1 MNKTALTKT
10 YTKDIQ
16 NSCLNSKK
24 IVLSLATISFL
35 ASCTH
40 ATLTPEIKTYEET
53 NRHAKARSGLQS
65 RNSNNET
72 INNLQIS
79 TKTISG
85 TGNTLVIESSGTI
98 TISNDGQQ
106 AVNFQPNSS
115 TSTFLNKGTL
125 IGGNNTASVQLG
137 ANGNNGVN
145 IETFDNQGIIG
156 NGSSKFGVTVFLGG
170 GKDNSKSIIN
180 NFSNSGTIHS
190 NAGESIYF
198 GNANISSFVNSGTIK
213 SKQGAG
219 VNISQGTSIGN
230 FNNSGTIEGKKVGVR
245 VNSTINTFV
254 NSGLITTTVK
264 GVHWSDGIGINA
276 NVKTLKNTGTIQ
288 GFSAPIKSSG
298 GTIETLINEGTMKGE
313 SIGIYMSGG
322 LVKTLIN
329 SGTINQNNSATWAAG
344 IKLQNNST
352 IENIIN
358 TGSISSNAFGISV
371 TGGKFGTLTIKDG
384 GMVYGKYSAIG
395 VGRSQTLGD
404 LYIDGRSNNGT
415 VSGIYSE
422 EHGILLE
429 NNSQTQKIELKNGG
443 IIKGNIDGIRLINSA
458 SLSGEMILSGEGSRV
473 EGGRGAGILNRSGKI
488 EGSITIKDGATVTAT
503 SNRAIANS
511 GSGSITGGI
520 TVSGKNTK
528 LEGNIINIDNAS
540 IGSDIKIEGGAK
552 VEGGLVNQGNGS
564 ISGSVQVSGGGSIDS
579 ITNEGNGVISGSI
592 TVDKNSKLD
601 SITNTSTSST
611 GISGSITNNSD
622 NKLEISNS
630 GNIGG
635 KIESTGSADMVISNS
650 NGGTISGGISSS
662 GSGSTSISNSQG
674 STINNGITVS
684 GSAQVEISNQGSVGK
699 DENGNTVTN
708 NGSGSVGIKDWLV
721 STDKN
726 TGKLNTVVIGGR
738 RAVNVKVE
746 NITVDQSNVDLEEL
760 NDINNIISGVNQ
772 NNIGNIGTNGS
783 GEISLSYDPITGKL
797 TTDFNLNA
805 SISGATFRSL
815 ISTTS
820 RRSTFIDN
828 VMGNSMQSFA
838 LASSSKSQSIA
849 MSEKGNLYAD
859 ASDYIKSDLNNGS
872 YGSNKEHSLFI
883 LPYTSSQNVE
893 LSLNEESKGHTKGT
907 IIGYSTLKDS
917 GIYGVYAGYED
928 TKMGST
934 YFDIN
939 NRTYYAGLK
948 YFNTLFTTEK
958 GQEVYIKAQGKAALI
973 KNDLT
978 EKIGNNEAK
987 AEPNSYAYGVNTALG
1002 MNFISNKD
1010 IFSPEIG
1017 LAYEGGYTEAFSMKD
1032 TIGQATVKGGERTYT
1047 NYLNLFS
1054 TKTSLTWFRD
1064 WLPNLKTSV
1073 ELGAKFNINPKVEA
1087 EARFGNIKVSDEF
1100 DLPRVQKFVSTSFIV
1115 PVNEAFYFSL
1125 NYNGMFDKDGN
1136 THTGFAQFNY
1146 LW

>member
-53 NRHAKARSGLQS
+53 NRHAKARSGIS
-65 RNSNNET
+65 SKNPNN
-72 INNLQIS
+72 N
-79 TKTISG
+79 KTISSLQNSTQTVSG
-85 TGNTLVIESSGTI
+85 TGNTLVIESGGTI
-98 TISNDGQQ
+98 TISNGEQQ

-115 TSTFLNKGTL
+115 TFTFLNKGTL
-125 IGGNNTASVQLG
+125 IGGNNAASVQLG
-137 ANGNNGVN
+137 ANTNNGVT
-145 IETFDNQGIIG
+145 IETFNNQGIIG
-156 NGSSKFGVTVFLGG
+156 NGSSKFGVTVWG
-170 GKDNSKSIIN
+170 NNNKSTIN

-230 FNNSGTIEGKKVGVR
+230 FNNTGTIEGKSMGVR
-245 VNSTINTFV
+245 VDSTINTFV

-264 GVHWSDGIGINA
+264 GAHWSDGIRINA
-276 NVKTLKNTGTIQ
+276 NVKTLINKGTIQ
-288 GFSAPIKSSG
+288 GFSAPIRSLG
-298 GTIETLINEGTMKGE
+298 RTIETLINEGIMDGK

-322 LVKTLIN
+322 LVKTLTN
-329 SGTINQNNSATWAAG
+329 SGTINQNNSETWAAG

-358 TGSISSNAFGISV
+358 TGSIHSNAFGISV
-371 TGGKFGTLTIKDG
+371 TDGKFGTLTIKDG
-384 GMVYGKYSAIG
+384 GQVYGKYSAIG
-395 VGRSQTLGD
+395 VGQSQTLGD
-404 LYIDGRSNNGT
+404 LYIDGHSNNGR

-429 NNSQTQKIELKNGG
+429 NNSRTQKIELKNGG
-443 IIKGNIDGIRLINSA
+443 IIKGKIDGIRLTDSA

-488 EGSITIKDGATVTAT
+488 KGSITIKDGATVTAT
-503 SNRAIANS
+503 SNQAISNS

-528 LEGNIINIDNAS
+528 LKGNIINRHNAS
-540 IGSDIKIEGGAK
+540 IGSDIKIEDGAKVEGDLVNQGKGSIKGGITVSGNNTEFKGNIINKHDASIGSDIKIEDGAK
-552 VEGGLVNQGNGS
+552 VEGGLVNQGK
-564 ISGSVQVSGGGSIDS
+564 
-579 ITNEGNGVISGSI
+579 GVISGSI
-592 TVDKNSKLD
+592 TVDKDSKLD

-622 NKLEISNS
+622 NKLEISN
-630 GNIGG
+630 GEGATIGG
-635 KIESTGSADMVISNS
+635 
-650 NGGTISGGISSS
+650 GI
-662 GSGSTSISNSQG
+662 T
-674 STINNGITVS
+674 NNGNADLV
-684 GSAQVEISNQGSVGK
+684 ISNQGSVGK
-699 DENGNTVTN
+699 DSNGNTVTN

-726 TGKLNTVVIGGR
+726 TGKLNTVVIGGSS
-738 RAVNVKVE
+738 AFNVKVE

-783 GEISLSYDPITGKL
+783 GEISLSFDPITGKL

-1032 TIGQATVKGGERTYT
+1032 TIGQATVKGGERTYA

>member
-1 MNKTALTKT
+1 MA
-10 YTKDIQ
+10 
-16 NSCLNSKK
+16 SCANAKLNS
-24 IVLSLATISFL
+24 
-35 ASCTH
+35 
-40 ATLTPEIKTYEET
+40 EIKTYDEA
-53 NRHAKARSGLQS
+53 NKNLKARSVASVYSPQA
-65 RNSNNET
+65 RINTT
-72 INNLQIS
+72 INTLETSTINIS
-79 TKTISG
+79 DSGPHTIIIEAGG
-85 TGNTLVIESSGTI
+85 TLGNEGNNNSIIYAHANGSNTLTLANLTNNGTINGKVSVEHDNDFKGTI
-98 TISNDGQQ
+98 TVNTFENTGQ
-106 AVNFQPNSS
+106 VNGQIYM
-115 TSTFLNKGTL
+115 GVW
-125 IGGNNTASVQLG
+125 GG
-137 ANGNNGVN
+137 
-145 IETFDNQGIIG
+145 
-156 NGSSKFGVTVFLGG
+156 
-170 GKDNSKSIIN
+170 
-180 NFSNSGTIHS
+180 NSGTL
-190 NAGESIYF
+190 
-198 GNANISSFVNSGTIK
+198 NIDKFNNSGTIK
-213 SKQGAG
+213 SNDG
-219 VNISQGTSIGN
+219 VFFEGKNTTINS
-230 FNNSGTIEGKKVGVR
+230 FNN
-245 VNSTINTFV
+245 N
-254 NSGLITTTVK
+254 
-264 GVHWSDGIGINA
+264 
-276 NVKTLKNTGTIQ
+276 
-288 GFSAPIKSSG
+288 
-298 GTIETLINEGTMKGE
+298 
-313 SIGIYMSGG
+313 
-322 LVKTLIN
+322 
-329 SGTINQNNSATWAAG
+329 GTINGSSSGVLVFGGIIQTLENSGAIISNGNYSNHAG
-344 IKLQNNST
+344 IKLENGGS

-358 TGSISSNAFGISV
+358 TGTIESNYSGIMV
-371 TGGKFGTLTIKDG
+371 TWGKFGTLTIKDG
-384 GMVYGKYSAIG
+384 GVIHGKYIGIG
-395 VGRSQTLGD
+395 VGQWQTLGD
-404 LYIDGRSNNGT
+404 LYIDGASSKKDGT
-415 VSGIYSE
+415 ASGVYGDSY
-422 EHGILLE
+422 GISLDVG
-429 NNSQTQKIELKNGG
+429 SRTQKIELKNGG
-443 IIKGNIDGIRLINSA
+443 VIKGNISGIRLDSGA

-473 EGGRGAGILNRSGKI
+473 EGGSDAGIFNFGGKI
-488 EGSITIKDGATVTAT
+488 EGSITVKDGATVTSSSGQAI
-503 SNRAIANS
+503 SNV

-520 TVSGKNTK
+520 TVSGENTK
-528 LEGNIINIDNAS
+528 LEGNIINADSAS
-540 IGSDIKIEGGAK
+540 IGSDIKIENGAK

-564 ISGSVQVSGGGSIDS
+564 ISGSVQVSGGSSIDS
-579 ITNEGNGVISGSI
+579 ITNEGNGAISGSI
-592 TVDKNSKLD
+592 TVDKDSKLD
-601 SITNTSTSST
+601 SITNTSTSDT
-611 GISGSITNNSD
+611 GISGSITNNSN
-622 NKLEISNS
+622 NKLEISN
-630 GNIGG
+630 GEGATIGG
-635 KIESTGSADMVISNS
+635 
-650 NGGTISGGISSS
+650 GI
-662 GSGSTSISNSQG
+662 T
-674 STINNGITVS
+674 NNGNADLV
-684 GSAQVEISNQGSVGK
+684 ISNQGSVGK

-708 NGSGSVGIKDWLV
+708 NGSGSVGIKDWVV
-721 STDKN
+721 STDKE
-726 TGKLNTVVIGGR
+726 TGKLDTVVVGGSGKD
-738 RAVNVKVE
+738 NVKVE
-746 NITVDQSNVDLEEL
+746 NITVDQSNVNLEEL
-760 NDINNIISGVNQ
+760 GNINNIISGVNQ
-772 NNIGNIGTNGS
+772 GNIGNIGTNGG
-783 GEISLSYDPITGKL
+783 GEISLSFDPLTGKL
-797 TTDFNLNA
+797 STDFNLNA

-828 VMGNSMQSFA
+828 VMGNSMQTFA

-948 YFNTLFTTEK
+948 YFNTLFTTSK

-978 EKIGNNEAK
+978 KKIGNNEAK

-1010 IFSPEIG
+1010 IFSPEVG

-1032 TIGQATVKGGERTYT
+1032 TIGQATVKGGERTYA

-1087 EARFGNIKVSDEF
+1087 KARFGNIKVSDEF

>member
-1 MNKTALTKT
+1 M
-10 YTKDIQ
+10 
-16 NSCLNSKK
+16 
-24 IVLSLATISFL
+24 
-35 ASCTH
+35 
-40 ATLTPEIKTYEET
+40 
-53 NRHAKARSGLQS
+53 G
-65 RNSNNET
+65 
-72 INNLQIS
+72 
-79 TKTISG
+79 
-85 TGNTLVIESSGTI
+85 
-98 TISNDGQQ
+98 
-106 AVNFQPNSS
+106 
-115 TSTFLNKGTL
+115 
-125 IGGNNTASVQLG
+125 
-137 ANGNNGVN
+137 
-145 IETFDNQGIIG
+145 
-156 NGSSKFGVTVFLGG
+156 GG

-395 VGRSQTLGD
+395 VGQSQTLGD

-443 IIKGNIDGIRLINSA
+443 IIKGKIDGIRLINSA

-473 EGGRGAGILNRSGKI
+473 EGGRGVGILNRSGKI

-528 LEGNIINIDNAS
+528 LEGNIINTGNAS

-564 ISGSVQVSGGGSIDS
+564 ISGSVQVSGGSSIDS
-579 ITNEGNGVISGSI
+579 ITNEGNGAISGSI

-674 STINNGITVS
+674 STINNGITVL

-726 TGKLNTVVIGGR
+726 TGKLNTVVIGGS
-738 RAVNVKVE
+738 RAFNVKVE

-893 LSLNEESKGHTKGT
+893 LSLNEESKGHAKGT

-928 TKMGST
+928 RKMGST

-978 EKIGNNEAK
+978 KKIGNNEAK

-1032 TIGQATVKGGERTYT
+1032 TIGQATVKGGERTYA

-1125 NYNGMFDKDGN
+1125 SYNGMFDKDGN

-1146 LW
+1146 FW

>member
-1 MNKTALTKT
+1 MA
-10 YTKDIQ
+10 
-16 NSCLNSKK
+16 SCANAKLNS
-24 IVLSLATISFL
+24 
-35 ASCTH
+35 
-40 ATLTPEIKTYEET
+40 EIKTYDEA
-53 NRHAKARSGLQS
+53 NKNLKARSAASVYTPQA
-65 RNSNNET
+65 RVNTT
-72 INNLQIS
+72 INTSETVQINIS
-79 TKTISG
+79 DSGPHTIIIEAGG
-85 TGNTLVIESSGTI
+85 TLGSIGNNDRIIYAHANGSNTLTLTNLTNKGTINGNVNVEHDNDFKGTI
-98 TISNDGQQ
+98 TVNTFENTGQ
-106 AVNFQPNSS
+106 VNGQIYM
-115 TSTFLNKGTL
+115 GVW
-125 IGGNNTASVQLG
+125 GG
-137 ANGNNGVN
+137 
-145 IETFDNQGIIG
+145 
-156 NGSSKFGVTVFLGG
+156 
-170 GKDNSKSIIN
+170 
-180 NFSNSGTIHS
+180 NSGTL
-190 NAGESIYF
+190 
-198 GNANISSFVNSGTIK
+198 NIDK
-213 SKQGAG
+213 
-219 VNISQGTSIGN
+219 
-230 FNNSGTIEGKKVGVR
+230 FNNSGTIAVSNNNQGVFFEGKNTNIQTFNNNGFISGSEGV
-245 VNSTINTFV
+245 SLSSGTINSF
-254 NSGLITTTVK
+254 N
-264 GVHWSDGIGINA
+264 N
-276 NVKTLKNTGTIQ
+276 NGTIN
-288 GFSAPIKSSG
+288 GNSSG
-298 GTIETLINEGTMKGE
+298 IFVYGGNIQTLE
-313 SIGIYMSGG
+313 
-322 LVKTLIN
+322 N
-329 SGTINQNNSATWAAG
+329 SGTIISNGNYSNHAG
-344 IKLQNNST
+344 IKLENGGS

-358 TGSISSNAFGISV
+358 TGTIESNYSGIMV
-371 TGGKFGTLTIKDG
+371 TWGKFGTLTIKDG
-384 GMVYGKYSAIG
+384 GVIHGKYIGIG
-395 VGRSQTLGD
+395 VGQWQTLGD
-404 LYIDGRSNNGT
+404 LYIDGASSKKDGT
-415 VSGIYSE
+415 ASGVYGDSY
-422 EHGILLE
+422 GISLDVG
-429 NNSQTQKIELKNGG
+429 SRTQKIELTNGG
-443 IIKGNIDGIRLINSA
+443 VIKGDISGIRLDSGA

-473 EGGRGAGILNRSGKI
+473 EGGSDAGIFNFGGKI
-488 EGSITIKDGATVTAT
+488 EGSIKVEDGATITAT
-503 SNRAIANS
+503 SSQAISNV

-520 TVSGKNTK
+520 TVSGENTK
-528 LEGNIINIDNAS
+528 LEGNIINADSAS
-540 IGSDIKIEGGAK
+540 IGSDIKIENGAK

-564 ISGSVQVSGGGSIDS
+564 ISGSVQVSGGSTIDS
-579 ITNEGNGVISGSI
+579 ITNEGNGAISGSI
-592 TVDKNSKLD
+592 TVDKDSKLD
-601 SITNTSTSST
+601 SITNTSTSDT

-635 KIESTGSADMVISNS
+635 KIESTGAADMVISNN

-662 GSGSTSISNSQG
+662 GSGNTSISNSQG

-708 NGSGSVGIKDWLV
+708 NGSGSVGIKDWVV
-721 STDKN
+721 STDKE
-726 TGKLNTVVIGGR
+726 TGKLDTVVVGGSGKD
-738 RAVNVKVE
+738 NVKVE
-746 NITVDQSNVDLEEL
+746 NITVDQSNVNLEEL
-760 NDINNIISGVNQ
+760 GNINNIISGVNQ
-772 NNIGNIGTNGS
+772 GNIGNIGTNGG
-783 GEISLSYDPITGKL
+783 GEISLSYDPLTGKL
-797 TTDFNLNA
+797 STDFNLNA

-828 VMGNSMQSFA
+828 VMGNSMQTFA

-907 IIGYSTLKDS
+907 IIGYSALKDS

-978 EKIGNNEAK
+978 KKIGNNEAK

-1010 IFSPEIG
+1010 IFSPEVG

-1032 TIGQATVKGGERTYT
+1032 TIGQATVQGGERTYA

-1054 TKTSLTWFRD
+1054 TKTSFTWFRD

-1087 EARFGNIKVSDEF
+1087 KARFGNTKVSDEF

>member
-1 MNKTALTKT
+1 M
-10 YTKDIQ
+10 
-16 NSCLNSKK
+16 
-24 IVLSLATISFL
+24 
-35 ASCTH
+35 
-40 ATLTPEIKTYEET
+40 
-53 NRHAKARSGLQS
+53 
-65 RNSNNET
+65 
-72 INNLQIS
+72 
-79 TKTISG
+79 
-85 TGNTLVIESSGTI
+85 
-98 TISNDGQQ
+98 DG
-106 AVNFQPNSS
+106 
-115 TSTFLNKGTL
+115 
-125 IGGNNTASVQLG
+125 
-137 ANGNNGVN
+137 
-145 IETFDNQGIIG
+145 
-156 NGSSKFGVTVFLGG
+156 
-170 GKDNSKSIIN
+170 
-180 NFSNSGTIHS
+180 
-190 NAGESIYF
+190 
-198 GNANISSFVNSGTIK
+198 
-213 SKQGAG
+213 
-219 VNISQGTSIGN
+219 
-230 FNNSGTIEGKKVGVR
+230 
-245 VNSTINTFV
+245 
-254 NSGLITTTVK
+254 
-264 GVHWSDGIGINA
+264 
-276 NVKTLKNTGTIQ
+276 
-288 GFSAPIKSSG
+288 KSS
-298 GTIETLINEGTMKGE
+298 
-313 SIGIYMSGG
+313 GIYMSGG
-322 LVKTLIN
+322 RVKTLIN

-358 TGSISSNAFGISV
+358 TGSIHSNAFGISV

-384 GMVYGKYSAIG
+384 GQVYAKYSAIG
-395 VGRSQTLGD
+395 VGQSQTLGD
-404 LYIDGRSNNGT
+404 LYIDGSSSKIYGEENGI
-415 VSGIYSE
+415 V
-422 EHGILLE
+422 LDA
-429 NNSQTQKIELKNGG
+429 NSRTQKIELKNGG
-443 IIKGNIDGIRLINSA
+443 IIKGKIHGIRLDNGA

-473 EGGRGAGILNRSGKI
+473 EGGSGAGILNRSGKI

-503 SNRAIANS
+503 SNHAIANYL
-511 GSGSITGGI
+511 SGSITGGI

-528 LEGNIINIDNAS
+528 LQGNISNIGNAS

-552 VEGGLVNQGNGS
+552 VEGGLVNQGNGA
-564 ISGSVQVSGGGSIDS
+564 
-579 ITNEGNGVISGSI
+579 ISGSI
-592 TVDKNSKLD
+592 TVDKDSKLD

-699 DENGNTVTN
+699 DKNGNTVTN

-726 TGKLNTVVIGGR
+726 TGKLNTVVIGGS
-738 RAVNVKVE
+738 RAFNVKVE

-872 YGSNKEHSLFI
+872 YGSNKEYSLFI

-1032 TIGQATVKGGERTYT
+1032 TIGQATVKGGERTYA

-1125 NYNGMFDKDGN
+1125 SYNGMFDKDGN

>member
-1 MNKTALTKT
+1 M
-10 YTKDIQ
+10 Q

-72 INNLQIS
+72 INNLQTS

-137 ANGNNGVN
+137 AANGNNGVS
-145 IETFDNQGIIG
+145 IETFNNQGIIG
-156 NGSSKFGVTVFLGG
+156 NGSSKFGVTVWGG
-170 GKDNSKSIIN
+170 GSKDNPKSIIN

-190 NAGESIYF
+190 NTGESIYF
-198 GNANISSFVNSGTIK
+198 GNAKISSFVNSGTIK

-219 VNISQGTSIGN
+219 VNISQGTSIEN
-230 FNNSGTIEGKKVGVR
+230 FNNTGTGIIEGKRMGVNVR
-245 VNSTINTFV
+245 STINTFV
-254 NSGLITTTVK
+254 NDGLIAATN
-264 GVHWSDGIGINA
+264 DGIQINA
-276 NVKTLKNTGTIQ
+276 NVKTLINKGTIK
-288 GFSAPIKSSG
+288 GDAISIRSLG
-298 GTIETLINEGTMKGE
+298 GTIETLTNEGIMDGK
-313 SIGIYMSGG
+313 SAGIYMNRS
-322 LVKTLIN
+322 LVKTLTN
-329 SGTINQNNSATWAAG
+329 SGTIKQNNSATWSAG
-344 IKLQNNST
+344 IKLENGSI

-358 TGSISSNAFGISV
+358 TGSIRSNAFGISV

-429 NNSQTQKIELKNGG
+429 NNSRTQKIELKNGG

-473 EGGRGAGILNRSGKI
+473 EGGRGVGILNQSGKI
-488 EGSITIKDGATVTAT
+488 EGSIKVEDGATVTAT

-528 LEGNIINIDNAS
+528 LEGNIINTGNAS
-540 IGSDIKIEGGAK
+540 IGSDIKIEDGAK

-564 ISGSVQVSGGGSIDS
+564 ISGSVQVSGGSSIDS
-579 ITNEGNGVISGSI
+579 ITNEGNGAISGSI
-592 TVDKNSKLD
+592 TVDKDSKLD

-726 TGKLNTVVIGGR
+726 TGKLNTVVIGGS
-738 RAVNVKVE
+738 RAFNVKVE

-783 GEISLSYDPITGKL
+783 GEISLSFDPITGKL

-1032 TIGQATVKGGERTYT
+1032 TIGQATVKGGERTYA

-1125 NYNGMFDKDGN
+1125 SYNGMFDKDGN

>member
-72 INNLQIS
+72 INNLQTL
-79 TKTISG
+79 TKTISD

-137 ANGNNGVN
+137 AANGNNGVS
-145 IETFDNQGIIG
+145 IETFNNQGIIG
-156 NGSSKFGVTVFLGG
+156 NGSSKFGVTVFGG
-170 GKDNSKSIIN
+170 GSKDNPKSIIN

-190 NAGESIYF
+190 NTGESIYF
-198 GNANISSFVNSGTIK
+198 GNAKISSFVNSGTIK

-219 VNISQGTSIGN
+219 VNISQGTSIEN
-230 FNNSGTIEGKKVGVR
+230 FNNTGTGIIEGKRMGVNVR
-245 VNSTINTFV
+245 STINTFV
-254 NSGLITTTVK
+254 NDGLIAATN
-264 GVHWSDGIGINA
+264 DGIQINA
-276 NVKTLKNTGTIQ
+276 NVKTLINKGTIK
-288 GFSAPIKSSG
+288 GDAISIRSLG
-298 GTIETLINEGTMKGE
+298 GTIETLTNEGIMYGK
-313 SIGIYMSGG
+313 SAGIYMNRS
-322 LVKTLIN
+322 LVKTLTN
-329 SGTINQNNSATWAAG
+329 SGTINQNNSATWSAG
-344 IKLQNNST
+344 IKLENGSI

-358 TGSISSNAFGISV
+358 TGSIRSNAFGISV

-429 NNSQTQKIELKNGG
+429 NNSRTQKIELKNGG

-473 EGGRGAGILNRSGKI
+473 EGGRGVGILNRSGKI
-488 EGSITIKDGATVTAT
+488 EGSIKVEDGATVTAT

-528 LEGNIINIDNAS
+528 LEGNIINTGNAS

-564 ISGSVQVSGGGSIDS
+564 ISGSVQVSGGSSIDS
-579 ITNEGNGVISGSI
+579 ITNEGNGAISGSI
-592 TVDKNSKLD
+592 TVYKDSKLD

-726 TGKLNTVVIGGR
+726 TGKLNTVVIGGS
-738 RAVNVKVE
+738 RAFNVKVE

-783 GEISLSYDPITGKL
+783 GEISLSFDPITGKL

-1032 TIGQATVKGGERTYT
+1032 TIGQATVKGGERTYA

>member
-1 MNKTALTKT
+1 M
-10 YTKDIQ
+10 
-16 NSCLNSKK
+16 
-24 IVLSLATISFL
+24 
-35 ASCTH
+35 
-40 ATLTPEIKTYEET
+40 
-53 NRHAKARSGLQS
+53 
-65 RNSNNET
+65 
-72 INNLQIS
+72 
-79 TKTISG
+79 
-85 TGNTLVIESSGTI
+85 
-98 TISNDGQQ
+98 
-106 AVNFQPNSS
+106 
-115 TSTFLNKGTL
+115 
-125 IGGNNTASVQLG
+125 
-137 ANGNNGVN
+137 
-145 IETFDNQGIIG
+145 
-156 NGSSKFGVTVFLGG
+156 GG
-170 GKDNSKSIIN
+170 GKDNSKSTIN

-219 VNISQGTSIGN
+219 VNISQGTSIEN
-230 FNNSGTIEGKKVGVR
+230 FNNTRTGTIEGKRMGVNVR
-245 VNSTINTFV
+245 STINTFV
-254 NSGLITTTVK
+254 NDGLITTTVK
-264 GVHWSDGIGINA
+264 GMHWSDGIQINA

-298 GTIETLINEGTMKGE
+298 GTIDQLINEGTMKGE

-322 LVKTLIN
+322 LVKTLTN

-358 TGSISSNAFGISV
+358 TGSIHSNAFGISV

-384 GMVYGKYSAIG
+384 GQVYAKYTAIG

-443 IIKGNIDGIRLINSA
+443 IIKGKIDGIRLINSA

-473 EGGRGAGILNRSGKI
+473 EGGRGVGILNRSGKI

-528 LEGNIINIDNAS
+528 LEGNIINTGNAS

-552 VEGGLVNQGNGS
+552 VEGDLVNQGNGS
-564 ISGSVQVSGGGSIDS
+564 ISGSVQVSGGSSIDS
-579 ITNEGNGVISGSI
+579 ITNEGNGAISGSI

-674 STINNGITVS
+674 STINNGITVL

-699 DENGNTVTN
+699 DKNGNTVTN

-726 TGKLNTVVIGGR
+726 TGKLDTVVIGGS

-978 EKIGNNEAK
+978 KKIGNNEAK

-1032 TIGQATVKGGERTYT
+1032 TIGQATVKGGERTYA

>member
-1 MNKTALTKT
+1 MA
-10 YTKDIQ
+10 
-16 NSCLNSKK
+16 SCANAKLNS
-24 IVLSLATISFL
+24 
-35 ASCTH
+35 
-40 ATLTPEIKTYEET
+40 EIKTYDEA
-53 NRHAKARSGLQS
+53 NKNLKARSAASVYTPQA
-65 RNSNNET
+65 RINTT
-72 INNLQIS
+72 INTLETSTINIS
-79 TKTISG
+79 DSGPHTIIIEAGG
-85 TGNTLVIESSGTI
+85 TLGSIGNNNRIIYAHANGSNTLTLTNLTNKGTINGNVNVEHDNNFNGTI
-98 TISNDGQQ
+98 TVNTFENTGQ
-106 AVNFQPNSS
+106 VNGQIYM
-115 TSTFLNKGTL
+115 GVW
-125 IGGNNTASVQLG
+125 GG
-137 ANGNNGVN
+137 
-145 IETFDNQGIIG
+145 
-156 NGSSKFGVTVFLGG
+156 
-170 GKDNSKSIIN
+170 
-180 NFSNSGTIHS
+180 NSGTL
-190 NAGESIYF
+190 
-198 GNANISSFVNSGTIK
+198 NIGK
-213 SKQGAG
+213 
-219 VNISQGTSIGN
+219 
-230 FNNSGTIEGKKVGVR
+230 FNNSGTIAVSNNNQGVFFEGKNTNIQTFNNNGFISGSEGV
-245 VNSTINTFV
+245 SLSSGTINSF
-254 NSGLITTTVK
+254 N
-264 GVHWSDGIGINA
+264 N
-276 NVKTLKNTGTIQ
+276 NGTIN
-288 GFSAPIKSSG
+288 GNSSG
-298 GTIETLINEGTMKGE
+298 IFVFGGIIQTLE
-313 SIGIYMSGG
+313 
-322 LVKTLIN
+322 N
-329 SGTINQNNSATWAAG
+329 SGTIISNGNYSNHAG
-344 IKLQNNST
+344 IKLENGGS

-358 TGSISSNAFGISV
+358 TGTIESNYSGIMV
-371 TGGKFGTLTIKDG
+371 TWGKFGTLTIKDG
-384 GMVYGKYSAIG
+384 GVIHGKYIGIG
-395 VGRSQTLGD
+395 VGQWQTLGD
-404 LYIDGRSNNGT
+404 LYIDGASSKKDGT
-415 VSGIYSE
+415 ASGVYGDSY
-422 EHGILLE
+422 GISLDVG
-429 NNSQTQKIELKNGG
+429 SRTQKIELKNGG
-443 IIKGNIDGIRLINSA
+443 VIKGNISGIRLDSGA

-473 EGGRGAGILNRSGKI
+473 EGGSDAGIFNFGGKI
-488 EGSITIKDGATVTAT
+488 EGSITVKDGATITAT
-503 SNRAIANS
+503 SSQAISNV

-520 TVSGKNTK
+520 TVSGENTK
-528 LEGNIINIDNAS
+528 LEGNIINADSAS

-564 ISGSVQVSGGGSIDS
+564 ISGSVQVSGGSTIDS
-579 ITNEGNGVISGSI
+579 ITNEGNGAISGSI
-592 TVDKNSKLD
+592 TVDKDSKLD
-601 SITNTSTSST
+601 SITNTSTSDT

-635 KIESTGSADMVISNS
+635 KIESTGAADMVISN
-650 NGGTISGGISSS
+650 NGGGTISGGISSS
-662 GSGSTSISNSQG
+662 GSGNTSISNSQG

-708 NGSGSVGIKDWLV
+708 NGSGSVGIKDWVV
-721 STDKN
+721 STDKE
-726 TGKLNTVVIGGR
+726 TGKLDTVVVGGSGKD
-738 RAVNVKVE
+738 NVKVE
-746 NITVDQSNVDLEEL
+746 NITVDQSNVNLEEL
-760 NDINNIISGVNQ
+760 GNINNIISGVNQ
-772 NNIGNIGTNGS
+772 GNIGNIGTNGG
-783 GEISLSYDPITGKL
+783 GEISLSYDPLTGKL
-797 TTDFNLNA
+797 STDYHLNA

-828 VMGNSMQSFA
+828 VMGNSMQTFA

-978 EKIGNNEAK
+978 KKIGNNEAK
-987 AEPNSYAYGVNTALG
+987 AESNSYAYGVNTALG

-1010 IFSPEIG
+1010 IFSPEVG

-1032 TIGQATVKGGERTYT
+1032 TIGQATVQGGERTYT

-1054 TKTSLTWFRD
+1054 TKTSFTWFRD

>member
-1 MNKTALTKT
+1 M
-10 YTKDIQ
+10 
-16 NSCLNSKK
+16 
-24 IVLSLATISFL
+24 
-35 ASCTH
+35 AS
-40 ATLTPEIKTYEET
+40 EV
-53 NRHAKARSGLQS
+53 S
-65 RNSNNET
+65 
-72 INNLQIS
+72 
-79 TKTISG
+79 
-85 TGNTLVIESSGTI
+85 IENFANSGTI
-98 TISNDGQQ
+98 TSNSIAIDVANNSNINYFTNSGFISAG
-106 AVNFQPNSS
+106 
-115 TSTFLNKGTL
+115 K
-125 IGGNNTASVQLG
+125 
-137 ANGNNGVN
+137 GVN
-145 IETFDNQGIIG
+145 IGQG
-156 NGSSKFGVTVFLGG
+156 SMT
-170 GKDNSKSIIN
+170 
-180 NFSNSGTIHS
+180 NFTNASG
-190 NAGESIYF
+190 
-198 GNANISSFVNSGTIK
+198 
-213 SKQGAG
+213 
-219 VNISQGTSIGN
+219 
-230 FNNSGTIEGKKVGVR
+230 
-245 VNSTINTFV
+245 
-254 NSGLITTTVK
+254 
-264 GVHWSDGIGINA
+264 
-276 NVKTLKNTGTIQ
+276 GTIQ
-288 GFSAPIKSSG
+288 GIEAGVLINTKIDTFTNNGFINSIGKSAQWSNGVWVSGNTNVKTFVNNGIMQGDTGAIRSSG
-298 GTIETLINEGTMKGE
+298 GTIENFINNGIMNSGYTTMFIQN
-313 SIGIYMSGG
+313 SII
-322 LVKTLIN
+322 KTLEN
-329 SGTINQNNSATWAAG
+329 KGTINTTQDISWGAA
-344 IKLQNNST
+344 IKLEEGGT

-358 TGSISSNAFGISV
+358 TGTINSITSGIYVSY
-371 TGGKFGTLTIKDG
+371 GRFETLTIKDG
-384 GMVYGKYSAIG
+384 GIVYGKTAGIR
-395 VGRSQTLGD
+395 VGQWQSLGD
-404 LYIDGRSNNGT
+404 LYIDGTSSKKDGT
-415 VSGIYSE
+415 VSGIYSDNF
-422 EHGILLE
+422 GISLDVG
-429 NNSQTQKIELKNGG
+429 SRTQKIELTNGG
-443 IIKGNIDGIRLINSA
+443 VIKGNISGIRLDNGA

-473 EGGRGAGILNRSGKI
+473 EGGSGSGISNQSGKI
-488 EGSITIKDGATVTAT
+488 EGSITVKDGATVTSSSGQAI
-503 SNRAIANS
+503 SNV

-520 TVSGKNTK
+520 TVSGENTK
-528 LEGNIINIDNAS
+528 LEGNIINTGNAS
-540 IGSDIKIEGGAK
+540 IGSDIKIENGAK

-564 ISGSVQVSGGGSIDS
+564 ISGSVQVSGGSTIDS
-579 ITNEGNGVISGSI
+579 ITNEGNGAISGSI
-592 TVDKNSKLD
+592 TVDKDSKLD
-601 SITNTSTSST
+601 SITNTSTSDT

-635 KIESTGSADMVISNS
+635 KIESTGAADMVISNN

-662 GSGSTSISNSQG
+662 GSGNTSISNSQG

-708 NGSGSVGIKDWLV
+708 NGSGSVGIKDWVV
-721 STDKN
+721 STDKE
-726 TGKLNTVVIGGR
+726 TGKLDTVVVGGSGKD
-738 RAVNVKVE
+738 NVKVE
-746 NITVDQSNVDLEEL
+746 NITVDQSNVNLEEL
-760 NDINNIISGVNQ
+760 GNINNIISGVNQ
-772 NNIGNIGTNGS
+772 NNIGNIGTNGG
-783 GEISLSYDPITGKL
+783 GEISLSFDPITGKL
-797 TTDFNLNA
+797 STDYHLNA

-828 VMGNSMQSFA
+828 VMGNSMQTFA

-859 ASDYIKSDLNNGS
+859 ASDYIKSDLNKGS
-872 YGSNKEHSLFI
+872 HGSNKEHSLFI

-978 EKIGNNEAK
+978 KKIGNNEAK

-1010 IFSPEIG
+1010 IFSPEVG

-1032 TIGQATVKGGERTYT
+1032 TIGQATVQGGERTYT

-1054 TKTSLTWFRD
+1054 TKTSFTWFRD

>member
-72 INNLQIS
+72 INNLQTS

-98 TISNDGQQ
+98 TISNGGQQ

-145 IETFDNQGIIG
+145 IETFDNQGTIG
-156 NGSSKFGVTVFLGG
+156 NGSSKFGVTVWGG

-198 GNANISSFVNSGTIK
+198 GNAKISSFANSGTIK
-213 SKQGAG
+213 SKQGTG
-219 VNISQGTSIGN
+219 VNISQGTSIEN
-230 FNNSGTIEGKKVGVR
+230 FNNSGTIEGKRMGVNVR
-245 VNSTINTFV
+245 STINTFV
-254 NSGLITTTVK
+254 NDGLIAATDMRS
-264 GVHWSDGIGINA
+264 SDGIQINA

-288 GFSAPIKSSG
+288 GFSAPIRSLG
-298 GTIETLINEGTMKGE
+298 GTIESLINEGTMKGE

-322 LVKTLIN
+322 RVKTLIN
-329 SGTINQNNSATWAAG
+329 KGTINQNNSATWAAG

-358 TGSISSNAFGISV
+358 TGSIRSNAFGISV

-384 GMVYGKYSAIG
+384 GQVYGKYTAIG

-404 LYIDGRSNNGT
+404 LYIDGSSSKIYGEENG
-415 VSGIYSE
+415 IA
-422 EHGILLE
+422 LDA
-429 NNSQTQKIELKNGG
+429 NSRTQKIELKNGG
-443 IIKGNIDGIRLINSA
+443 IIKGKIHGIRLDNGA

-473 EGGRGAGILNRSGKI
+473 EGGSGAGILNRSGKI

-503 SNRAIANS
+503 SNHAIANYR
-511 GSGSITGGI
+511 SGSITGGI

-528 LEGNIINIDNAS
+528 LQGNISNIGNAS

-564 ISGSVQVSGGGSIDS
+564 ISGSVQVSGGSSIDS
-579 ITNEGNGVISGSI
+579 ITNEGNGAISGSI
-592 TVDKNSKLD
+592 TVDKDSKLD

-699 DENGNTVTN
+699 DSNGNTVTN

-726 TGKLNTVVIGGR
+726 TGKLNTVVIGGSGKD
-738 RAVNVKVE
+738 NVKVE

-783 GEISLSYDPITGKL
+783 GEISLSFDPITGKL

-1032 TIGQATVKGGERTYT
+1032 TIGQATVKGGERTYA

-1125 NYNGMFDKDGN
+1125 SYNGMFDKDGN

-1146 LW
+1146 FW

>member
-1 MNKTALTKT
+1 M
-10 YTKDIQ
+10 
-16 NSCLNSKK
+16 
-24 IVLSLATISFL
+24 
-35 ASCTH
+35 
-40 ATLTPEIKTYEET
+40 
-53 NRHAKARSGLQS
+53 
-65 RNSNNET
+65 
-72 INNLQIS
+72 
-79 TKTISG
+79 
-85 TGNTLVIESSGTI
+85 
-98 TISNDGQQ
+98 
-106 AVNFQPNSS
+106 
-115 TSTFLNKGTL
+115 
-125 IGGNNTASVQLG
+125 
-137 ANGNNGVN
+137 
-145 IETFDNQGIIG
+145 
-156 NGSSKFGVTVFLGG
+156 GG
-170 GKDNSKSIIN
+170 GKDSSKSIIS

-198 GNANISSFVNSGTIK
+198 GNAKISSFANSGTIK
-213 SKQGAG
+213 SKQDTG
-219 VNISQGTSIGN
+219 VNISQGTSIEN
-230 FNNSGTIEGKKVGVR
+230 FNNTGTIEGKRMGVNVR
-245 VNSTINTFV
+245 STINTFV
-254 NSGLITTTVK
+254 NDGLIAATN
-264 GVHWSDGIGINA
+264 DGIQINA
-276 NVKTLKNTGTIQ
+276 NVKTLINKGTIK
-288 GFSAPIKSSG
+288 GDAISIRSLG
-298 GTIETLINEGTMKGE
+298 GTIETLTNEGIMYGK
-313 SIGIYMSGG
+313 SAGIYMSRS
-322 LVKTLIN
+322 LVKTLTN
-329 SGTINQNNSATWAAG
+329 SGTINQNNSATWSAG
-344 IKLQNNST
+344 IKLENGSI

-358 TGSISSNAFGISV
+358 TGSIRSNAFGISV

-384 GMVYGKYSAIG
+384 GQVYGKYSAIG

-429 NNSQTQKIELKNGG
+429 NNSRTQKIELKNGG

-473 EGGRGAGILNRSGKI
+473 EGGRGVGILNRSGKI
-488 EGSITIKDGATVTAT
+488 TGSITIKDGATVTAT

-528 LEGNIINIDNAS
+528 LEGNIINTGNAS

-564 ISGSVQVSGGGSIDS
+564 ISGSVQVSGGSSIDS
-579 ITNEGNGVISGSI
+579 ITNEGNGAISGSI
-592 TVDKNSKLD
+592 TVDKDSKLN

-650 NGGTISGGISSS
+650 NGGTISDGISSS

-726 TGKLNTVVIGGR
+726 TGKLNTVVIGGS
-738 RAVNVKVE
+738 RAFNVKVE

-783 GEISLSYDPITGKL
+783 GEISLSFDPITGKL

-1032 TIGQATVKGGERTYT
+1032 TIGQATVKGGERTYA

-1125 NYNGMFDKDGN
+1125 SYNGMFDKDGN

>member
-72 INNLQIS
+72 INNLQTL

-98 TISNDGQQ
+98 TISNGGQQ

-115 TSTFLNKGTL
+115 TSAFLNKGTL

-156 NGSSKFGVTVFLGG
+156 NGSSKFGVTVWGG

-219 VNISQGTSIGN
+219 VNISQGTSIEN
-230 FNNSGTIEGKKVGVR
+230 FNNSGTIEGKSMGVNVR
-245 VNSTINTFV
+245 STINTFV
-254 NSGLITTTVK
+254 NDGLIAATN
-264 GVHWSDGIGINA
+264 DGIQINA
-276 NVKTLKNTGTIQ
+276 NVKTLKNTGTIK
-288 GFSAPIKSSG
+288 GDAISIRSSG
-298 GTIETLINEGTMKGE
+298 GTIDQLINEGIMDGK
-313 SIGIYMSGG
+313 SAGIYMSGG
-322 LVKTLIN
+322 LVKTLTN
-329 SGTINQNNSATWAAG
+329 SGTINQNNSATWSAG

-358 TGSISSNAFGISV
+358 TGSIRSNAFGISV

-384 GMVYGKYSAIG
+384 GQVYAKYSAIG
-395 VGRSQTLGD
+395 VGQSQTLGD
-404 LYIDGRSNNGT
+404 LYIDGSSSKIYGEENG
-415 VSGIYSE
+415 IA
-422 EHGILLE
+422 LDA
-429 NNSQTQKIELKNGG
+429 NSRTQKIELKNGG
-443 IIKGNIDGIRLINSA
+443 IIKGKIHGIRLDNGA

-473 EGGRGAGILNRSGKI
+473 EGGSGAGILNRSGKI

-503 SNRAIANS
+503 SNDAIANYR
-511 GSGSITGGI
+511 SGSITGGI

-528 LEGNIINIDNAS
+528 LQGNISNIGNAS
-540 IGSDIKIEGGAK
+540 IGSDIKIEDGAK

-564 ISGSVQVSGGGSIDS
+564 ISGSVQVSGGSSIDS
-579 ITNEGNGVISGSI
+579 ITNEGNGAISGSI
-592 TVDKNSKLD
+592 TVDKDSKLD

-726 TGKLNTVVIGGR
+726 TGKLNTVVIGGS
-738 RAVNVKVE
+738 RAFNVKVE

-1032 TIGQATVKGGERTYT
+1032 TIGQATVKGGERTYA

>member
-72 INNLQIS
+72 INNLQTS

-98 TISNDGQQ
+98 TISNGGQQ
-106 AVNFQPNSS
+106 AVNFQPNSL

-156 NGSSKFGVTVFLGG
+156 NGSSKFGVTVFGG

-564 ISGSVQVSGGGSIDS
+564 ISGSVQVSGGSSIDS
-579 ITNEGNGVISGSI
+579 ITNEGNGAISGSI
-592 TVDKNSKLD
+592 TVDKDSKLD

-1032 TIGQATVKGGERTYT
+1032 TIGQATVKGGERTYA

>member
-72 INNLQIS
+72 INNLQTS

-98 TISNDGQQ
+98 TISNGGQQ

-137 ANGNNGVN
+137 ANTNNGVT

-170 GKDNSKSIIN
+170 GDKDSSKSIIS

-198 GNANISSFVNSGTIK
+198 GNANISSFANSGTIK
-213 SKQGAG
+213 SKQGTG
-219 VNISQGTSIGN
+219 VNISQGTSIEN
-230 FNNSGTIEGKKVGVR
+230 FNNTGTGIIEGKRMGVNVR
-245 VNSTINTFV
+245 STINTFV
-254 NSGLITTTVK
+254 NEGLIAATN
-264 GVHWSDGIGINA
+264 DGIQINA

-329 SGTINQNNSATWAAG
+329 KGTINQNNSATWAAG

-358 TGSISSNAFGISV
+358 TGSIRSNAFGISV

-404 LYIDGRSNNGT
+404 LYIDGSSSKIYGEENG
-415 VSGIYSE
+415 IA
-422 EHGILLE
+422 LDA
-429 NNSQTQKIELKNGG
+429 NSRTQKIELKNGG
-443 IIKGNIDGIRLINSA
+443 IIKGKIHGIRLDDGA

-473 EGGRGAGILNRSGKI
+473 EGGSGAGILNRSGKI

-503 SNRAIANS
+503 SNHAIANYR
-511 GSGSITGGI
+511 SGSITGGI

-528 LEGNIINIDNAS
+528 LQGNISNIGNAS
-540 IGSDIKIEGGAK
+540 IGSDIKIKDGAK

-564 ISGSVQVSGGGSIDS
+564 ISGNVQVSGGSSIDS

-699 DENGNTVTN
+699 DKNGNTVTN

-726 TGKLNTVVIGGR
+726 TGKLDTVVIGGSGKD
-738 RAVNVKVE
+738 NVKVE

-783 GEISLSYDPITGKL
+783 GEISLS
-797 TTDFNLNA
+797 
-805 SISGATFRSL
+805 
-815 ISTTS
+815 
-820 RRSTFIDN
+820 
-828 VMGNSMQSFA
+828 
-838 LASSSKSQSIA
+838 
-849 MSEKGNLYAD
+849 
-859 ASDYIKSDLNNGS
+859 
-872 YGSNKEHSLFI
+872 
-883 LPYTSSQNVE
+883 
-893 LSLNEESKGHTKGT
+893 
-907 IIGYSTLKDS
+907 
-917 GIYGVYAGYED
+917 
-928 TKMGST
+928 
-934 YFDIN
+934 
-939 NRTYYAGLK
+939 
-948 YFNTLFTTEK
+948 
-958 GQEVYIKAQGKAALI
+958 
-973 KNDLT
+973 
-978 EKIGNNEAK
+978 
-987 AEPNSYAYGVNTALG
+987 
-1002 MNFISNKD
+1002 
-1010 IFSPEIG
+1010 
-1017 LAYEGGYTEAFSMKD
+1017 
-1032 TIGQATVKGGERTYT
+1032 
-1047 NYLNLFS
+1047 
-1054 TKTSLTWFRD
+1054 
-1064 WLPNLKTSV
+1064 
-1073 ELGAKFNINPKVEA
+1073 
-1087 EARFGNIKVSDEF
+1087 
-1100 DLPRVQKFVSTSFIV
+1100 
-1115 PVNEAFYFSL
+1115 
-1125 NYNGMFDKDGN
+1125 
-1136 THTGFAQFNY
+1136 
-1146 LW
+1146 

>member
-72 INNLQIS
+72 INNLQTL

-98 TISNDGQQ
+98 TISNGGQQ

-125 IGGNNTASVQLG
+125 IGGNNIASVQLG

-156 NGSSKFGVTVFLGG
+156 NGSSKFGVTVWGG
-170 GKDNSKSIIN
+170 GSKDNPKSIIN

-190 NAGESIYF
+190 NTGESIYF
-198 GNANISSFVNSGTIK
+198 GNAKISSFANSGTIK
-213 SKQGAG
+213 SKQGTG
-219 VNISQGTSIGN
+219 VNISQGTSIEN
-230 FNNSGTIEGKKVGVR
+230 FNNTRTGIIEGKRMGVNVR
-245 VNSTINTFV
+245 STINTFV
-254 NSGLITTTVK
+254 NDGLIAATN
-264 GVHWSDGIGINA
+264 DGIQINA
-276 NVKTLKNTGTIQ
+276 NVKTLINKGTIK
-288 GFSAPIKSSG
+288 GDAISIRSLG
-298 GTIETLINEGTMKGE
+298 GTIETLINEGIMDGE
-313 SIGIYMSGG
+313 SAGIYMSRS
-322 LVKTLIN
+322 LVKTLTN
-329 SGTINQNNSATWAAG
+329 SGTINQNNSATWSAG
-344 IKLQNNST
+344 IKLENGSI

-358 TGSISSNAFGISV
+358 TGSIRSNAFGISV

-384 GMVYGKYSAIG
+384 GQVYAKYTAIG
-395 VGRSQTLGD
+395 VGQSQTLGD
-404 LYIDGRSNNGT
+404 LYIDGSSSNGT

-429 NNSQTQKIELKNGG
+429 NNSRTQKIELKNGG
-443 IIKGNIDGIRLINSA
+443 IIKGKIDGIRLTDSA

-473 EGGRGAGILNRSGKI
+473 EGGRGVGILNRSGKI
-488 EGSITIKDGATVTAT
+488 TGSITIKDGATVTAT
-503 SNRAIANS
+503 SNLAIVNYR
-511 GSGSITGGI
+511 SGSITGGI
-520 TVSGKNTK
+520 TVSGENTK
-528 LEGNIINIDNAS
+528 LQGNIINTDNAS

-564 ISGSVQVSGGGSIDS
+564 ISGSVQVSGGSSIDS
-579 ITNEGNGVISGSI
+579 ITNEGNGAISGSI
-592 TVDKNSKLD
+592 TVDKDSKLD

-726 TGKLNTVVIGGR
+726 TGKLNTVVIGGSG
-738 RAVNVKVE
+738 AFNVKVE

-828 VMGNSMQSFA
+828 VMGNSMQSFT

-1032 TIGQATVKGGERTYT
+1032 TIGQATVKGGERTYA

>member
-40 ATLTPEIKTYEET
+40 ATLTPEIETYEET
-53 NRHAKARSGLQS
+53 DRRTKARSAS
-65 RNSNNET
+65 RSTNSNN
-72 INNLQIS
+72 
-79 TKTISG
+79 KTISSLQNSTQTISD
-85 TGNTLVIESSGTI
+85 TGNTLVIESGGTI
-98 TISNDGQQ
+98 TISNDNQQ
-106 AVNFQPNSS
+106 AVNFQQNSS

-125 IGGNNTASVQLG
+125 IGGNNAASVRLG
-137 ANGNNGVN
+137 VSRNNGVT

-156 NGSSKFGVTVFLGG
+156 NGSSKFGVTVWGT
-170 GKDNSKSIIN
+170 NSSKSTIN

-198 GNANISSFVNSGTIK
+198 GNANISSFANSGTIK

-219 VNISQGTSIGN
+219 VNISQGTSIEN
-230 FNNSGTIEGKKVGVR
+230 FNNTGTIEGKK
-245 VNSTINTFV
+245 
-254 NSGLITTTVK
+254 
-264 GVHWSDGIGINA
+264 DGIQINA

-288 GFSAPIKSSG
+288 GFSAPIRSLG
-298 GTIETLINEGTMKGE
+298 GTIDQLINEGTMKGE

-322 LVKTLIN
+322 RVKTLTN
-329 SGTINQNNSATWAAG
+329 SGTINQNNLATWAAG
-344 IKLQNNST
+344 IKLQSNST

-358 TGSISSNAFGISV
+358 TGSIRSNAFGISV

-384 GMVYGKYSAIG
+384 GQVYAKYTAIG

-404 LYIDGRSNNGT
+404 LYIDGSSSKIYGEENG
-415 VSGIYSE
+415 IA
-422 EHGILLE
+422 LDA
-429 NNSQTQKIELKNGG
+429 NSRTQKIELKNGG
-443 IIKGNIDGIRLINSA
+443 IIKGKIHGIRLDDGA

-473 EGGRGAGILNRSGKI
+473 EGGSGAGILNRSGKI

-503 SNRAIANS
+503 SNHAIANYR
-511 GSGSITGGI
+511 SGSITGGI

-528 LEGNIINIDNAS
+528 LQGNISNIGNAS
-540 IGSDIKIEGGAK
+540 IGSDIKIKDGAK

-564 ISGSVQVSGGGSIDS
+564 ISGNVQVSGGSSIDS
-579 ITNEGNGVISGSI
+579 ITNEGNGAISGSI
-592 TVDKNSKLD
+592 TVDKDSKLD

-699 DENGNTVTN
+699 DKNGNTVTN

-726 TGKLNTVVIGGR
+726 TGKLDTVVIGGSG
-738 RAVNVKVE
+738 AFNVKVE

-783 GEISLSYDPITGKL
+783 GEISLSFDPITGKL

-1032 TIGQATVKGGERTYT
+1032 TIGQATVKGGERTYA

-1087 EARFGNIKVSDEF
+1087 DARFGNIKVSDEF
-1100 DLPRVQKFVSTSFIV
+1100 DLPRVQKFVSTSFII

>member
-1 MNKTALTKT
+1 M
-10 YTKDIQ
+10 
-16 NSCLNSKK
+16 
-24 IVLSLATISFL
+24 
-35 ASCTH
+35 
-40 ATLTPEIKTYEET
+40 
-53 NRHAKARSGLQS
+53 
-65 RNSNNET
+65 
-72 INNLQIS
+72 
-79 TKTISG
+79 
-85 TGNTLVIESSGTI
+85 
-98 TISNDGQQ
+98 
-106 AVNFQPNSS
+106 
-115 TSTFLNKGTL
+115 
-125 IGGNNTASVQLG
+125 
-137 ANGNNGVN
+137 
-145 IETFDNQGIIG
+145 
-156 NGSSKFGVTVFLGG
+156 
-170 GKDNSKSIIN
+170 
-180 NFSNSGTIHS
+180 
-190 NAGESIYF
+190 
-198 GNANISSFVNSGTIK
+198 
-213 SKQGAG
+213 
-219 VNISQGTSIGN
+219 
-230 FNNSGTIEGKKVGVR
+230 
-245 VNSTINTFV
+245 
-254 NSGLITTTVK
+254 
-264 GVHWSDGIGINA
+264 
-276 NVKTLKNTGTIQ
+276 
-288 GFSAPIKSSG
+288 
-298 GTIETLINEGTMKGE
+298 INEGTMKGE

-358 TGSISSNAFGISV
+358 TGSIRSNAFGISV

-404 LYIDGRSNNGT
+404 LYIDGSSSKIYGEENG
-415 VSGIYSE
+415 IA
-422 EHGILLE
+422 LDA
-429 NNSQTQKIELKNGG
+429 NSRTQKIELKNGG
-443 IIKGNIDGIRLINSA
+443 IIKGKIHGIRLDDGA

-473 EGGRGAGILNRSGKI
+473 EGGSGAGILNRSGKI

-503 SNRAIANS
+503 SNHAIANYR
-511 GSGSITGGI
+511 SGSITGGI

-528 LEGNIINIDNAS
+528 LQGNISNIGNAS
-540 IGSDIKIEGGAK
+540 IGSDIKIKDGAK

-564 ISGSVQVSGGGSIDS
+564 ISGNVQVSGGSSIDS

-699 DENGNTVTN
+699 DKNGNTVTN

-726 TGKLNTVVIGGR
+726 TGKLDTVVIGGSGKD
-738 RAVNVKVE
+738 NVKVE

-783 GEISLSYDPITGKL
+783 GEISLSFDPITGKL

-1032 TIGQATVKGGERTYT
+1032 TIGQATVKGGERTYA

>member
-1 MNKTALTKT
+1 
-10 YTKDIQ
+10 
-16 NSCLNSKK
+16 CLNSKK

-35 ASCTH
+35 ASC
-40 ATLTPEIKTYEET
+40 ANAKLNSEIKTYDEA
-53 NRHAKARSGLQS
+53 NKNLKARSAASVYTPQA
-65 RNSNNET
+65 RINTT
-72 INNLQIS
+72 INTLETSTINIS
-79 TKTISG
+79 DSGPHTIIIEAGG
-85 TGNTLVIESSGTI
+85 TLGSIGNNNRIIYAHANGSNTLTLTNLTNKGTINGNVNVEHDNNFNGTI
-98 TISNDGQQ
+98 TVNTFENTGQ
-106 AVNFQPNSS
+106 VNGQIYM
-115 TSTFLNKGTL
+115 GVW
-125 IGGNNTASVQLG
+125 GG
-137 ANGNNGVN
+137 
-145 IETFDNQGIIG
+145 
-156 NGSSKFGVTVFLGG
+156 
-170 GKDNSKSIIN
+170 
-180 NFSNSGTIHS
+180 NSGTL
-190 NAGESIYF
+190 
-198 GNANISSFVNSGTIK
+198 NIGK
-213 SKQGAG
+213 
-219 VNISQGTSIGN
+219 
-230 FNNSGTIEGKKVGVR
+230 FNNSGTIAVSNNNQGVFFEGKNTNIQTFNNNGFISGSEGV
-245 VNSTINTFV
+245 SLSSGTINSF
-254 NSGLITTTVK
+254 N
-264 GVHWSDGIGINA
+264 N
-276 NVKTLKNTGTIQ
+276 NGTIN
-288 GFSAPIKSSG
+288 GNSSG
-298 GTIETLINEGTMKGE
+298 IFVFGGIIQTLE
-313 SIGIYMSGG
+313 
-322 LVKTLIN
+322 N
-329 SGTINQNNSATWAAG
+329 SGTIISNGNYSNHAG
-344 IKLQNNST
+344 IKLENGGS

-358 TGSISSNAFGISV
+358 TGTIESNYSGIMV
-371 TGGKFGTLTIKDG
+371 TWGKFGTLTIKDG
-384 GMVYGKYSAIG
+384 GVIHGKYIGIG
-395 VGRSQTLGD
+395 VGQWQTLGD
-404 LYIDGRSNNGT
+404 LYIDGASSKKDGT
-415 VSGIYSE
+415 ASGVYGDSY
-422 EHGILLE
+422 GISLDVG
-429 NNSQTQKIELKNGG
+429 SRTQKIELKNGG
-443 IIKGNIDGIRLINSA
+443 VIKGNISGIRLDSGA

-473 EGGRGAGILNRSGKI
+473 EGGSDAGIFNFGGKI
-488 EGSITIKDGATVTAT
+488 EGSITVKDGATITAT
-503 SNRAIANS
+503 SSQAISNV

-520 TVSGKNTK
+520 TVSGENTK
-528 LEGNIINIDNAS
+528 LEGNIINADSAS

-564 ISGSVQVSGGGSIDS
+564 ISGSVQVSGGSTIDS
-579 ITNEGNGVISGSI
+579 ITNEGNGAISGSI
-592 TVDKNSKLD
+592 TVDKDSKLD
-601 SITNTSTSST
+601 SITNTSTSDT

-635 KIESTGSADMVISNS
+635 KIESTGAADMVISN
-650 NGGTISGGISSS
+650 NGGGTISGGISSS
-662 GSGSTSISNSQG
+662 GSGNTSISNSQG

-708 NGSGSVGIKDWLV
+708 NGSGSVGIKDWVV
-721 STDKN
+721 STDKE
-726 TGKLNTVVIGGR
+726 TGKLDTVVVGGSGKD
-738 RAVNVKVE
+738 NVKVE
-746 NITVDQSNVDLEEL
+746 NITVDQSNVNLEEL
-760 NDINNIISGVNQ
+760 GNINNIISGVNQ
-772 NNIGNIGTNGS
+772 GNIGNIGTNGG
-783 GEISLSYDPITGKL
+783 GEISLSYDPLTGKL
-797 TTDFNLNA
+797 STDYHLNA

-828 VMGNSMQSFA
+828 VMGNSMQTFA

-978 EKIGNNEAK
+978 KKIGNNEAK

-1010 IFSPEIG
+1010 IFSPEVG

-1032 TIGQATVKGGERTYT
+1032 TIGQATVQGGERTYT

-1054 TKTSLTWFRD
+1054 TKTSFTWFRD

>member
-16 NSCLNSKK
+16 NFCLNSKK
-24 IVLSLATISFL
+24 IVLSLATISFS
-35 ASCTH
+35 ASCAH
-40 ATLTPEIKTYEET
+40 ATPEIETYEEA
-53 NRHAKARSGLQS
+53 NRHTKARSGLRS
-65 RNSNNET
+65 GSSSNET
-72 INNLQIS
+72 INNSQTS
-79 TKTISG
+79 TKTVSN
-85 TGNTLVIESSGTI
+85 TGNTLVIENGGTI
-98 TISNDGQQ
+98 TISNGGQQ
-106 AVNFQPNSS
+106 AVKFQPNSS

-137 ANGNNGVN
+137 ADRNNGVT

-156 NGSSKFGVTVFLGG
+156 NGSSKFGVTVW
-170 GKDNSKSIIN
+170 GKDNSKSTIN

-198 GNANISSFVNSGTIK
+198 GNANISSFANSGTIK
-213 SKQGAG
+213 SNSGQG
-219 VNISQGTSIGN
+219 VNIASGTSIDN
-230 FNNSGTIEGKKVGVR
+230 FSNTKTIEGKSMGVNVR
-245 VNSTINTFV
+245 STINTFS
-254 NSGLITTTVK
+254 NEGLITATK
-264 GVHWSDGIGINA
+264 DGIQINTNA
-276 NVKTLKNTGTIQ
+276 NVKTLINKGTIE
-288 GFSAPIKSSG
+288 GSSAPIKSSG
-298 GTIETLINEGTMKGE
+298 GTIDRLINEGTMKGE

-322 LVKTLIN
+322 RVKTLIN
-329 SGTINQNNSATWAAG
+329 KGTINQNNSATWAAG

-358 TGSISSNAFGISV
+358 TGSIRSNAFGISV

-384 GMVYGKYSAIG
+384 GQVYGKYTAIG

-404 LYIDGRSNNGT
+404 LYIDGSSSKIYGEENG
-415 VSGIYSE
+415 IA
-422 EHGILLE
+422 LDA
-429 NNSQTQKIELKNGG
+429 NSRTQKIELKNGG
-443 IIKGNIDGIRLINSA
+443 IIKGKIHGIRLDDGA

-473 EGGRGAGILNRSGKI
+473 EGGSGAGILNRSGKI

-503 SNRAIANS
+503 SNHAIANYR
-511 GSGSITGGI
+511 SGSITGGI

-528 LEGNIINIDNAS
+528 LQGNISNIGNAS

-564 ISGSVQVSGGGSIDS
+564 ISGSVQVSGGSSIDS
-579 ITNEGNGVISGSI
+579 ITNEGNGAISGSI
-592 TVDKNSKLD
+592 TVDKDSKLD

-699 DENGNTVTN
+699 DKNGNTVTN

-726 TGKLNTVVIGGR
+726 TGKLDTVVIGGSG
-738 RAVNVKVE
+738 AVNVKVE

-805 SISGATFRSL
+805 SISGSTFRSL

-828 VMGNSMQSFA
+828 VMGNSMQSFT

-978 EKIGNNEAK
+978 KKIGNNEAK

-1032 TIGQATVKGGERTYT
+1032 TIGQATVKGGERTYA

>member
-1 MNKTALTKT
+1 M
-10 YTKDIQ
+10 
-16 NSCLNSKK
+16 
-24 IVLSLATISFL
+24 
-35 ASCTH
+35 
-40 ATLTPEIKTYEET
+40 
-53 NRHAKARSGLQS
+53 
-65 RNSNNET
+65 
-72 INNLQIS
+72 
-79 TKTISG
+79 
-85 TGNTLVIESSGTI
+85 
-98 TISNDGQQ
+98 
-106 AVNFQPNSS
+106 
-115 TSTFLNKGTL
+115 
-125 IGGNNTASVQLG
+125 
-137 ANGNNGVN
+137 
-145 IETFDNQGIIG
+145 
-156 NGSSKFGVTVFLGG
+156 GG

-180 NFSNSGTIHS
+180 NFSNSGTIYS
-190 NAGESIYF
+190 NTGESIYF
-198 GNANISSFVNSGTIK
+198 GNANISSFANSGTIK
-213 SKQGAG
+213 SKQGTG
-219 VNISQGTSIGN
+219 VNTSQGTSIEN
-230 FNNSGTIEGKKVGVR
+230 FNNTGTIEGKRMGVNVR
-245 VNSTINTFV
+245 STINTFV
-254 NSGLITTTVK
+254 NNGLITTTVK
-264 GVHWSDGIGINA
+264 GMHWSDGIQINA
-276 NVKTLKNTGTIQ
+276 NVKTLINKGTIQ

-298 GTIETLINEGTMKGE
+298 GTIDQLINEGTMKGE

-329 SGTINQNNSATWAAG
+329 KGTINQNNSATWAAG

-358 TGSISSNAFGISV
+358 TGSIRSNAFGISV
-371 TGGKFGTLTIKDG
+371 TGGKFGTLIIKDG
-384 GMVYGKYSAIG
+384 GQVYAKYTAIG

-404 LYIDGRSNNGT
+404 LYIDGS
-415 VSGIYSE
+415 SSKIYGE

-443 IIKGNIDGIRLINSA
+443 IIKGNIDGMRLINSA

-528 LEGNIINIDNAS
+528 LEGNIINTGNAS

-564 ISGSVQVSGGGSIDS
+564 ISGSVQVSGGSSIDS
-579 ITNEGNGVISGSI
+579 ITNEGNGAISGSI
-592 TVDKNSKLD
+592 TVDKDSKLD

-622 NKLEISNS
+622 NKLEISN
-630 GNIGG
+630 GEGATIGG
-635 KIESTGSADMVISNS
+635 
-650 NGGTISGGISSS
+650 GI
-662 GSGSTSISNSQG
+662 T
-674 STINNGITVS
+674 NNGNADLV
-684 GSAQVEISNQGSVGK
+684 ISNQGSVGK

-726 TGKLNTVVIGGR
+726 TGKLNTVVIGGSGKD
-738 RAVNVKVE
+738 NVKVE
-746 NITVDQSNVDLEEL
+746 NITVDQSNVDLDEL
-760 NDINNIISGVNQ
+760 DNINHIISGVNQ
-772 NNIGNIGTNGS
+772 GNIGNIGTNGG
-783 GEISLSYDPITGKL
+783 GEISLSFDPITGKL

-893 LSLNEESKGHTKGT
+893 LSLNEESKGHAKGT

-928 TKMGST
+928 RKMGST

-1032 TIGQATVKGGERTYT
+1032 TIGQATVKGGERTYA

-1115 PVNEAFYFSL
+1115 PANEAFYFSL
-1125 NYNGMFDKDGN
+1125 SYNGMFDKDGN

>member
-24 IVLSLATISFL
+24 IVLSLAAISFS

-40 ATLTPEIKTYEET
+40 ATLTPEIETYEEA
-53 NRHAKARSGLQS
+53 NRHAKARSGIS
-65 RNSNNET
+65 SKSSNN
-72 INNLQIS
+72 N
-79 TKTISG
+79 KTISSLQNSTQTVSN
-85 TGNTLVIESSGTI
+85 TGNTLVIESGGTI
-98 TISNDGQQ
+98 TISNGGQQ

-115 TSTFLNKGTL
+115 TSTFLNQGTL

-137 ANGNNGVN
+137 GANNNNGAT

-156 NGSSKFGVTVFLGG
+156 NGSSKFGVTVWGT
-170 GKDNSKSIIN
+170 NSSKSTIN
-180 NFSNSGTIHS
+180 NFSNSGTIYS
-190 NAGESIYF
+190 NTGESIYF
-198 GNANISSFVNSGTIK
+198 GNANISSFANSGTIK
-213 SKQGAG
+213 SNQGAG
-219 VNISQGTSIGN
+219 VNISRGTSIEN
-230 FNNSGTIEGKKVGVR
+230 FNNSGTIEGK
-245 VNSTINTFV
+245 N
-254 NSGLITTTVK
+254 
-264 GVHWSDGIGINA
+264 DGIRINA
-276 NVKTLKNTGTIQ
+276 NVKTLTNKGTIK
-288 GFSAPIKSSG
+288 GDGISIRLN
-298 GTIETLINEGTMKGE
+298 GTIESLINEGIMDGKST
-313 SIGIYMSGG
+313 GIYMNKGF
-322 LVKTLIN
+322 VKTLIN
-329 SGTINQNNSATWAAG
+329 KGTINQNNSVTWAAG
-344 IKLQNNST
+344 IKLEHGST

-358 TGSISSNAFGISV
+358 TGSIRSNAFGISV

-384 GMVYGKYSAIG
+384 GQVYGKYSAIG

-404 LYIDGRSNNGT
+404 LYIDGSSNNGR

-422 EHGILLE
+422 ENGIALDA
-429 NNSQTQKIELKNGG
+429 NSQTQKIELKNGG
-443 IIKGNIDGIRLINSA
+443 IIKGKIHGIRLDNGA

-473 EGGRGAGILNRSGKI
+473 EGGSGAGILNRSGKI
-488 EGSITIKDGATVTAT
+488 TGSITIKDGATVTAT
-503 SNRAIANS
+503 SNQAIANYL
-511 GSGSITGGI
+511 SGSITGGI

-528 LEGNIINIDNAS
+528 LQGNISNIGNAS
-540 IGSDIKIEGGAK
+540 IGSDIKIEDGAK

-699 DENGNTVTN
+699 DSNGNTVTN

-726 TGKLNTVVIGGR
+726 TGKLDTVVVGGSS
-738 RAVNVKVE
+738 AFNVKVE

-783 GEISLSYDPITGKL
+783 GEISLSFDPITGKL

-1032 TIGQATVKGGERTYT
+1032 TIGQATVKGGERTYA

-1125 NYNGMFDKDGN
+1125 SYNGMFDKEAIPIQDLLSLIIFGN
-1136 THTGFAQFNY
+1136 LIKDNT
-1146 LW
+1146 

>member
-24 IVLSLATISFL
+24 IVLSLAAISFS

-40 ATLTPEIKTYEET
+40 ATLTPEIETYEEA
-53 NRHAKARSGLQS
+53 NRHAKARSGS
-65 RNSNNET
+65 RSKSSNNET
-72 INNLQIS
+72 INNLQTS

-85 TGNTLVIESSGTI
+85 TDNTLVIESGGTI
-98 TISNDGQQ
+98 TISNGRQQ
-106 AVNFQPNSS
+106 AVNFTQDSS
-115 TSTFLNKGTL
+115 TSTFLNQGTL

-137 ANGNNGVN
+137 ANNNNGVT
-145 IETFDNQGIIG
+145 IENFNNQGIIG
-156 NGSSKFGVTVFLGG
+156 NGSSQFGVTVWG
-170 GKDNSKSIIN
+170 NSNNKSTIN

-230 FNNSGTIEGKKVGVR
+230 FNNTGTIEGKKDGIQ
-245 VNSTINTFV
+245 INT
-254 NSGLITTTVK
+254 
-264 GVHWSDGIGINA
+264 NA
-276 NVKTLKNTGTIQ
+276 NVKTLTNKGTIK
-288 GFSAPIKSSG
+288 GDGISIRLN
-298 GTIETLINEGTMKGE
+298 GTIETLINEGIMDGKST
-313 SIGIYMSGG
+313 GIYMNKGF
-322 LVKTLIN
+322 VKTLTN

-344 IKLQNNST
+344 IKLEKGST

-358 TGSISSNAFGISV
+358 TGSIHSNAFGISV

-384 GMVYGKYSAIG
+384 GQVYAKYSAIG
-395 VGRSQTLGD
+395 VGQSQTLGD
-404 LYIDGRSNNGT
+404 LYIDGSSSKIYGEQNG
-415 VSGIYSE
+415 IA
-422 EHGILLE
+422 LDA
-429 NNSQTQKIELKNGG
+429 NSRTQKIELKNGG
-443 IIKGNIDGIRLINSA
+443 IIKGKIHGIRLDNGA

-473 EGGRGAGILNRSGKI
+473 EGGSGAGILNRSGKI

-503 SNRAIANS
+503 SNHAIANYL
-511 GSGSITGGI
+511 SGSITGGI

-528 LEGNIINIDNAS
+528 LQGNISNIGNAS
-540 IGSDIKIEGGAK
+540 IGSDIKIKDGAK

-564 ISGSVQVSGGGSIDS
+564 ISGSVQVSGGSSIDS
-579 ITNEGNGVISGSI
+579 ITNEGNGAISGSI
-592 TVDKNSKLD
+592 TVDKDSKLD

-699 DENGNTVTN
+699 DSNGNTVTN

-726 TGKLNTVVIGGR
+726 TGKLDTVVIGGS

-783 GEISLSYDPITGKL
+783 GEISLSFDPITGKL

-828 VMGNSMQSFA
+828 VMGNSMQSF
-838 LASSSKSQSIA
+838 
-849 MSEKGNLYAD
+849 
-859 ASDYIKSDLNNGS
+859 
-872 YGSNKEHSLFI
+872 
-883 LPYTSSQNVE
+883 
-893 LSLNEESKGHTKGT
+893 
-907 IIGYSTLKDS
+907 
-917 GIYGVYAGYED
+917 
-928 TKMGST
+928 
-934 YFDIN
+934 
-939 NRTYYAGLK
+939 
-948 YFNTLFTTEK
+948 
-958 GQEVYIKAQGKAALI
+958 
-973 KNDLT
+973 
-978 EKIGNNEAK
+978 
-987 AEPNSYAYGVNTALG
+987 
-1002 MNFISNKD
+1002 
-1010 IFSPEIG
+1010 
-1017 LAYEGGYTEAFSMKD
+1017 
-1032 TIGQATVKGGERTYT
+1032 
-1047 NYLNLFS
+1047 
-1054 TKTSLTWFRD
+1054 
-1064 WLPNLKTSV
+1064 
-1073 ELGAKFNINPKVEA
+1073 
-1087 EARFGNIKVSDEF
+1087 
-1100 DLPRVQKFVSTSFIV
+1100 
-1115 PVNEAFYFSL
+1115 
-1125 NYNGMFDKDGN
+1125 
-1136 THTGFAQFNY
+1136 
-1146 LW
+1146 

>member
-1 MNKTALTKT
+1 MA
-10 YTKDIQ
+10 
-16 NSCLNSKK
+16 
-24 IVLSLATISFL
+24 AT
-35 ASCTH
+35 
-40 ATLTPEIKTYEET
+40 
-53 NRHAKARSGLQS
+53 
-65 RNSNNET
+65 
-72 INNLQIS
+72 
-79 TKTISG
+79 
-85 TGNTLVIESSGTI
+85 
-98 TISNDGQQ
+98 NDGIQ
-106 AVNFQPNSS
+106 
-115 TSTFLNKGTL
+115 
-125 IGGNNTASVQLG
+125 
-137 ANGNNGVN
+137 
-145 IETFDNQGIIG
+145 
-156 NGSSKFGVTVFLGG
+156 
-170 GKDNSKSIIN
+170 
-180 NFSNSGTIHS
+180 
-190 NAGESIYF
+190 
-198 GNANISSFVNSGTIK
+198 
-213 SKQGAG
+213 
-219 VNISQGTSIGN
+219 
-230 FNNSGTIEGKKVGVR
+230 
-245 VNSTINTFV
+245 
-254 NSGLITTTVK
+254 
-264 GVHWSDGIGINA
+264 INA
-276 NVKTLKNTGTIQ
+276 NVKTLINKGTIK
-288 GFSAPIKSSG
+288 GDAISIRSLG
-298 GTIETLINEGTMKGE
+298 GTIETLTNEGIVDGK
-313 SIGIYMSGG
+313 SAGIYMSGG
-322 LVKTLIN
+322 RVKTLTN
-329 SGTINQNNSATWAAG
+329 SGTINQDNSATWAAG
-344 IKLQNNST
+344 IKLESGST

-358 TGSISSNAFGISV
+358 TGSIRSNAFGISV
-371 TGGKFGTLTIKDG
+371 TGGKFGTLTIKNG
-384 GMVYGKYSAIG
+384 GTVYAKYSAIG

-404 LYIDGRSNNGT
+404 LYIDGSSNNGT

-422 EHGILLE
+422 ENGIALDA
-429 NNSQTQKIELKNGG
+429 NSRTQKIELKNGG
-443 IIKGNIDGIRLINSA
+443 IIKGKIHGIRLDNGA

-473 EGGRGAGILNRSGKI
+473 EGGSGAGILNRSGKI

-503 SNRAIANS
+503 SNQAIANS
-511 GSGSITGGI
+511 RSGSITGGI

-528 LEGNIINIDNAS
+528 LQGNISNIGNAS

-564 ISGSVQVSGGGSIDS
+564 ISGSVQVSGGSSIDS

-699 DENGNTVTN
+699 DKNGNTVTN

-726 TGKLNTVVIGGR
+726 TGKLNTVVIGGSGKD
-738 RAVNVKVE
+738 NVKVE

-783 GEISLSYDPITGKL
+783 GEISLSFDPITGKL

-828 VMGNSMQSFA
+828 VMGNSMQSFV

-1032 TIGQATVKGGERTYT
+1032 TIGQATVKGGERTYA

>member
-72 INNLQIS
+72 INNLQTS

-98 TISNDGQQ
+98 TISNGGQQ

-156 NGSSKFGVTVFLGG
+156 NGSSKFGVTVFGGG

-219 VNISQGTSIGN
+219 VNISQGTSIEN
-230 FNNSGTIEGKKVGVR
+230 FNNTGTIEGKRIGVNVR
-245 VNSTINTFV
+245 STINTFV
-254 NSGLITTTVK
+254 NNGLIAATN
-264 GVHWSDGIGINA
+264 DGIQINA
-276 NVKTLKNTGTIQ
+276 NVKTLINKGTIK
-288 GFSAPIKSSG
+288 GHVTSIRSLG
-298 GTIETLINEGTMKGE
+298 GTIETLTNEGIMDGK
-313 SIGIYMSGG
+313 SAGIYMSGG
-322 LVKTLIN
+322 RVKTLIN
-329 SGTINQNNSATWAAG
+329 KGTINHTDSSVGWGAG
-344 IKLQNNST
+344 IKLENGGT

-358 TGSISSNAFGISV
+358 TGTVNSAGFGISV
-371 TGGKFGTLTIKDG
+371 THGKFGTLTIKDG
-384 GMVYGKYSAIG
+384 GKVYGKYEGIG
-395 VGRSQTLGD
+395 VGQWQTLGD
-404 LYIDGRSNNGT
+404 LYIDGSSNNGR
-415 VSGIYSE
+415 VSGIYSDQR
-422 EHGILLE
+422 GISLDA
-429 NNSQTQKIELKNGG
+429 NSRTQKIELKNGG
-443 IIKGNIDGIRLINSA
+443 IIKGKVHGIRLDNGA
-458 SLSGEMILSGEGSRV
+458 SLSGEMILSGKGSRV
-473 EGGRGAGILNRSGKI
+473 EGGSGAGILNRSGKI

-503 SNRAIANS
+503 SNLAIANYR
-511 GSGSITGGI
+511 SGSITGGI

-528 LEGNIINIDNAS
+528 LQGNIINIGNAS
-540 IGSDIKIEGGAK
+540 IGSDIKIEDGAK
-552 VEGGLVNQGNGS
+552 VEGGLVNQDNGS
-564 ISGSVQVSGGGSIDS
+564 ISGSVQVSGGSSIDS
-579 ITNEGNGVISGSI
+579 ITNEGNGAISGSI
-592 TVDKNSKLD
+592 TVDKDSKLD

-726 TGKLNTVVIGGR
+726 TGKLNTVVIGGS
-738 RAVNVKVE
+738 RAFNVKVE

-1032 TIGQATVKGGERTYT
+1032 TIGQATVKGGERTYA

>member
-24 IVLSLATISFL
+24 IVLSLAAISFS

-40 ATLTPEIKTYEET
+40 ATLTPEIETYEEA
-53 NRHAKARSGLQS
+53 NRHAKARSGIS
-65 RNSNNET
+65 SKSSNN
-72 INNLQIS
+72 N
-79 TKTISG
+79 KTISSLQNSTQTVSN
-85 TGNTLVIESSGTI
+85 TGNTLVIESGGTI
-98 TISNDGQQ
+98 TISNGGQQ

-115 TSTFLNKGTL
+115 TSTFLNQGTL

-137 ANGNNGVN
+137 GANNNNGAT

-156 NGSSKFGVTVFLGG
+156 NGSSKFGVTVWGT
-170 GKDNSKSIIN
+170 NSSKSTIN
-180 NFSNSGTIHS
+180 NFSNSGTIYS
-190 NAGESIYF
+190 NTGESIYF
-198 GNANISSFVNSGTIK
+198 GNANISSFANSGTIK
-213 SKQGAG
+213 SNQGAG
-219 VNISQGTSIGN
+219 VNISRGTSIEN
-230 FNNSGTIEGKKVGVR
+230 FNNSGTIEGKSMGVNVR
-245 VNSTINTFV
+245 STINTFV
-254 NSGLITTTVK
+254 NDGLIAATDMRS
-264 GVHWSDGIGINA
+264 SDGIQINA
-276 NVKTLKNTGTIQ
+276 NVKTLINKGTIK
-288 GFSAPIKSSG
+288 GDGISIRLN
-298 GTIETLINEGTMKGE
+298 GTIESLINEGIMDGKST
-313 SIGIYMSGG
+313 GIYMNKGF
-322 LVKTLIN
+322 VKTLTN
-329 SGTINQNNSATWAAG
+329 SGTINQNNSVTWAAG
-344 IKLQNNST
+344 IKLEHGST

-358 TGSISSNAFGISV
+358 TGSIRSNAFGISV

-384 GMVYGKYSAIG
+384 GQVYGKYSAIG

-404 LYIDGRSNNGT
+404 LYIDGSSNNGR

-422 EHGILLE
+422 ENGIALDA
-429 NNSQTQKIELKNGG
+429 NSQTQKIELKNGG
-443 IIKGNIDGIRLINSA
+443 IIKGKIHGIRLDNGA

-473 EGGRGAGILNRSGKI
+473 EGGSGAGILNRSGKI
-488 EGSITIKDGATVTAT
+488 TGSITIKDGATVTAT
-503 SNRAIANS
+503 SNQAIANYL
-511 GSGSITGGI
+511 SGSITGGI

-528 LEGNIINIDNAS
+528 LQGNISNIGNAS
-540 IGSDIKIEGGAK
+540 IGSDIKIEDGAK

-699 DENGNTVTN
+699 DSNGNTVTN

-726 TGKLNTVVIGGR
+726 TGKLDTVVVGGSS
-738 RAVNVKVE
+738 AFNVKVE

-783 GEISLSYDPITGKL
+783 GEISLSFDPITGKL

-907 IIGYSTLKDS
+907 IIGFLLYKDS

-1032 TIGQATVKGGERTYT
+1032 TIGQATVKGGERTYA

-1125 NYNGMFDKDGN
+1125 SYNGMFDKDGN